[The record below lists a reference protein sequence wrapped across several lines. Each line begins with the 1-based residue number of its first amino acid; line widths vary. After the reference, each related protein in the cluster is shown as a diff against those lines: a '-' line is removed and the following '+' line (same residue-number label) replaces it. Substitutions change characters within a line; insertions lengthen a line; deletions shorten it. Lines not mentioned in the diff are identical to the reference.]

1 MNYIITQ
8 RMRKQA
14 SSKNLRASLG
24 QGRGLGPG
32 KGRIDGTGLAYG
44 YPSDLGSTDSTNVAA
59 STFASAAI
67 SGALGGGVA
76 LLFNAMGGNFSV
88 PASALGSAAL
98 GGGMGL
104 ITALNDNRSKKTEAN
119 NAYLSDEDLEYEIA
133 ALEARTPNLRR
144 KGIRV

>member
-1 MNYIITQ
+1 MNYITAHK
-8 RMRKQA
+8 MYKQA
-14 SSKNLRASLG
+14 KAENLRASLG

-44 YPSDLGSTDSTNVAA
+44 YPSDVGSTDSADVATSA
-59 STFASAAI
+59 FASAAI

-104 ITALNDNRSKKTEAN
+104 ISALNYNKSKKTEAN
-119 NAYLSDEDLEYEIA
+119 NAYL
-133 ALEARTPNLRR
+133 
-144 KGIRV
+144 RV